1 MSTENVKILTF
12 QDLGRIKNWGE
23 RTFAEAC
30 LGKPHIKL
38 EYQVPINGRNYQN
51 SKDGLSVID
60 FKVTNLKSG
69 RSKFVEVTVTPRRN
83 LFNSR
88 HKARQVRNLRSNG
101 SPFVVLTEENLASIS
116 HRLGRKNRGL

>member
-1 MSTENVKILTF
+1 M
-12 QDLGRIKNWGE
+12 
-23 RTFAEAC
+23 
-30 LGKPHIKL
+30 
-38 EYQVPINGRNYQN
+38 PINGCNHRNGGDN
-51 SKDGLSVID
+51 LSVID

-101 SPFVVLTEENLASIS
+101 KPFVVLTEENLASINR
-116 HRLGRKNRGL
+116 RLSRKNRGF